1 MMDVLSGLL
10 KSAAPALATAVAG
23 PLGPVA
29 LKAISG
35 KLGVEDTVEAVTQ
48 HLQANP
54 MDAEKLAEIDVK
66 KLEMELKDRQDAR
79 NREIQLATNDKV
91 PYINKVVTPVLALG
105 VVALSFVLFAVL
117 IFVEVTPE
125 AKDILIYILGVLSAA
140 VTQILSYY
148 FGSSQGSKDKSSEIK
163 ALTK

>member
-1 MMDVLSGLL
+1 MMDVLGGLL

-23 PLGPVA
+23 PLGGVA
-29 LKAISG
+29 IKAIAG
-35 KLGVEDTVEAVTQ
+35 KLGVEDSVEAVTQ

-54 MDAEKLAEIDVK
+54 MDAAKLADIDVK
-66 KLEMELKDRQDAR
+66 KLEMEMKDRQDAR
-79 NREIQLATNDKV
+79 NREIQLATNESV
-91 PYINKVVTPVLALG
+91 PFINKIVTPVLALG
-105 VVALSFVLFAVL
+105 VVALSFILFAVL
-117 IFVEVTPE
+117 IFVNVTPE

-148 FGSSQGSKDKSSEIK
+148 FGSSQGSKDKSNEIK

>member
-1 MMDVLSGLL
+1 MMDVLGGLL

-29 LKAISG
+29 LKAIAG
-35 KLGVEDTVEAVTQ
+35 KLGVEDSVEAVTQ

-54 MDAEKLAEIDVK
+54 ADATKLAEIDVK

-105 VVALSFVLFAVL
+105 VVALSFILFAVL
-117 IFVEVTPE
+117 IFVNVTPE

-148 FGSSQGSKDKSSEIK
+148 FGSSQGSKDKSNEIK
-163 ALTK
+163 ALKQ

>member
-1 MMDVLSGLL
+1 MMDVLGGLL

-29 LKAISG
+29 LKAIAG
-35 KLGVEDTVEAVTQ
+35 KLGIEDSVEAVTQ

-54 MDAEKLAEIDVK
+54 ADATKLAEIDVK
-66 KLEMELKDRQDAR
+66 KLEMELKDAR
-79 NREIQLATNDKV
+79 NREIQLATNDAV
-91 PYINKVVTPVLALG
+91 PFINKIVTPVLALG

-117 IFVEVTPE
+117 IFVNVTPE

-148 FGSSQGSKDKSSEIK
+148 FGSSQGSKDKSNEIK
-163 ALTK
+163 ALKQ

>member
-1 MMDVLSGLL
+1 MMDVLGGLL

-23 PLGPVA
+23 PLGGVA
-29 LKAISG
+29 LKAIAG
-35 KLGVEDTVEAVTQ
+35 KLGVEDSVEAVTK

-66 KLEMELKDRQDAR
+66 KLEMEMKDRQDAR
-79 NREIQLATNDKV
+79 NREIQLATNDSV
-91 PYINKVVTPVLALG
+91 PFINKIVTPVLALG
-105 VVALSFVLFAVL
+105 VVTLSFILFAVL
-117 IFVEVTPE
+117 IFVNVTPE

-148 FGSSQGSKDKSSEIK
+148 FGSSQGSKDKSNEIK

>member
-1 MMDVLSGLL
+1 MMDILSGLL
-10 KSAAPALATAVAG
+10 KGAAPALATAVAG
-23 PLGPVA
+23 PLGPIA

-35 KLGVEDTVEAVTQ
+35 KLGVAESVEAVTQ

-54 MDAEKLAEIDVK
+54 MDAEKLAQIDDK
-66 KLEMELKDRQDAR
+66 KLEMEHKDRQDAR

-91 PYINKVVTPVLALG
+91 PYINKIVTPVLALG
-105 VVALSFVLFAVL
+105 VVTLSFVLFAVL
-117 IFVEVTPE
+117 IFVDVTPE

-148 FGSSQGSKDKSSEIK
+148 FGSSQGSKDKSAEIK
-163 ALTK
+163 ALAK

>member
-1 MMDVLSGLL
+1 MMDVLGGLL

-54 MDAEKLAEIDVK
+54 LDANKLADIDVK
-66 KLEMELKDRQDAR
+66 KLEMEYKDRQDAR
-79 NREIQLATNDKV
+79 NREIQLATNDAV
-91 PYINKVVTPVLALG
+91 PFINKIVTPVLALG

-148 FGSSQGSKDKSSEIK
+148 FGSSQGSKDKSAEIK
-163 ALTK
+163 ALAK

>member
-1 MMDVLSGLL
+1 M
-10 KSAAPALATAVAG
+10 
-23 PLGPVA
+23 A

-35 KLGVEDTVEAVTQ
+35 KLGVEESVEAVTQ

-66 KLEMELKDRQDAR
+66 KLEMEHKDRQDAR

-105 VVALSFVLFAVL
+105 VVALSFILFAVL
-117 IFVEVTPE
+117 IFVNVTPE

-163 ALTK
+163 ELKK

>member
-1 MMDVLSGLL
+1 MMDVLGGLL

-29 LKAISG
+29 LKAIAG
-35 KLGVEDTVEAVTQ
+35 KLGVEDSVEAVTQ

-66 KLEMELKDRQDAR
+66 KLEMEHKDRQDAR
-79 NREIQLATNDKV
+79 NREIQLATNDSV
-91 PYINKVVTPVLALG
+91 PFINKIVTPVLALG

-148 FGSSQGSKDKSSEIK
+148 FGSSQGSKDKSAEIK

>member
-10 KSAAPALATAVAG
+10 KGAAPALATAVAG
-23 PLGPVA
+23 PLGPIA

-66 KLEMELKDRQDAR
+66 KLEMEHKDRQDAR

-105 VVALSFVLFAVL
+105 VVALSFILFAVL
-117 IFVEVTPE
+117 IFVNVTPE

-140 VTQILSYY
+140 VTQILSFY
-148 FGSSQGSKDKSSEIK
+148 FGSSQSSKDKSEDLK
-163 ALTK
+163 KLFK